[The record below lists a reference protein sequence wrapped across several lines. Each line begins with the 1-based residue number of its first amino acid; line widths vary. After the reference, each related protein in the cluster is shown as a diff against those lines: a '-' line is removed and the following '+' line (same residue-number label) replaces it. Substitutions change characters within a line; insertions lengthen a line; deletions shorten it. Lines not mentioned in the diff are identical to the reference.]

1 MKTNRSTQW
10 IAVRTIAVCLIAL
23 AVAGTLRAAGAESLQ
38 LTLPPAWYGVPG
50 VPVSLYYDNIVLTET
65 PENYRFD
72 VACDIGKS
80 EARRWTVTPT
90 ERDAGDH
97 TLSVTVKDAQGKKL
111 GQGKLVLRVS
121 PRNAGAGRNL
131 RLLIVGDSLTHATL
145 YPNEMAR
152 LLSEP
157 GNPKWA
163 MLGTHKPAS
172 VKPGVAHE
180 GYGGWTWASFL
191 SQYNATLGH
200 NLDEKGRRTSSPF
213 VFVGT
218 DGKPALDIPRYF
230 RENCDGQP
238 PEVVTVLLGIN
249 DCFHVNADDDKAVD
263 AVIAKCLDNAD
274 KFLKAFR
281 AAAPRAVFGVGL
293 TTPPNAR
300 ESGFEANYKGK
311 YHRWGWKRIQHRL
324 VQRMLERF
332 GDRAR
337 DGIQLVPTEL
347 NLDPVD
353 GYPDNNGVHPNPTG
367 YQQIGASFY
376 CWLKWVMRSGQ
387 P

>member
-1 MKTNRSTQW
+1 MKTNRSIQGFV
-10 IAVRTIAVCLIAL
+10 ARTIVACLIAFTT
-23 AVAGTLRAAGAESLQ
+23 AGTLRAAETDSLQ

-50 VPVSLYYDNIVLTET
+50 VPISLYYDNIVLTET

-72 VACDIGKS
+72 VTCDIGKS

-97 TLSVTVKDAQGKKL
+97 ALSVTVKDAQGKKL
-111 GQGKLVLRVS
+111 GQGRLVLHVAS
-121 PRNAGAGRNL
+121 RNAGESKNL
-131 RLLIVGDSLTHATL
+131 RLLIIGDSLTNATL

-157 GNPKWA
+157 GNPKWL
-163 MLGTHKPAS
+163 MLGTHKPSSA
-172 VKPGVAHE
+172 KPGVVHE
-180 GYGGWTWASFL
+180 GYGGWTWGSFL
-191 SQYNATLGH
+191 TRYDAKLGH
-200 NLDEKGRRTSSPF
+200 NLDEKGRRNSSPF
-213 VFVGT
+213 VFAGA
-218 DGKPALDIPRYF
+218 DGKPAMDIPRYF

-238 PEVVTVLLGIN
+238 PDVVTVLLGIN
-249 DCFHVNADDDKAVD
+249 DCFHVSPDDVKAVD
-263 AVIAKCLDNAD
+263 AKIADCLDNAD

-281 AAAPRAVFGVGL
+281 AVAPRTVFGVGL

-353 GYPDNNGVHPNPTG
+353 GYPDNNGVHPNAVG

-376 CWLKWVMRSGQ
+376 CWLKWVMRAGK